1 MSTTQNKTT
10 HDPVWGTATDHD
22 PFSPTALL
30 ATAEVQVFL
39 EGTGTRLSFQPDDE
53 EFANSIQHELYHELL
68 TITQSWESPQKGF
81 MKMILAA
88 TTFAQRARLDLHTMQ
103 LAKGLPDPQKRKTP
117 LPKPRKESQES
128 SSLQDSPTT
137 QEAPPPLFP
146 KNEKKGRARK
156 S

>member
-1 MSTTQNKTT
+1 MDSATNQDPLST
-10 HDPVWGTATDHD
+10 
-22 PFSPTALL
+22 TALL
-30 ATAEVQVFL
+30 ATAEVQEFL
-39 EGTGTRLSFQPDDE
+39 EGIKLSFQPDDAA
-53 EFANSIQHELYHELL
+53 FANTIHNELHHELL
-68 TITQSWESPQKGF
+68 SLPRSWETPQQGLK
-81 MKMILAA
+81 KMMLAA
-88 TTFAQRARLDLHTMQ
+88 MTFAQRARLDLHTMQ